1 MSLII
6 TSSRGNFKCELIRI
20 RKGDKIILAL
30 SLKARYSKDIMT
42 PNDILR
48 RIRYALNLNDPTML
62 EIFKQGGQTVELAG
76 LKNLL
81 KKEDEPGY
89 AACSDTV
96 LGAFLDGFIV
106 HKRGKKEAEPGQ
118 VRRPDQPLT
127 NNAIMRKI
135 RIALELKEED
145 MLGILKLGE
154 VEISSSELSAFFR
167 KKDHKHYKEC
177 GDQFLRSFLKGLAIR
192 YRERPPAQ

>member
-1 MSLII
+1 
-6 TSSRGNFKCELIRI
+6 
-20 RKGDKIILAL
+20 
-30 SLKARYSKDIMT
+30 MT

-48 RIRYALNLNDPTML
+48 RIRYALNLNDPAML
-62 EIFKQGGQTVELAG
+62 EIFKQGSQTVGLIG

-81 KKEDEPGY
+81 KKEEEPGY

-106 HKRGKKEAEPGQ
+106 QKRGKKEAEPGQ
-118 VRRPDQPLT
+118 VKRPELLT

-135 RIALELKEED
+135 RIALELKEKD

-154 VEISSSELSAFFR
+154 VDISSSELSAFFR
-167 KKDHKHYKEC
+167 KKDQKNYKEC

>member
-1 MSLII
+1 MS
-6 TSSRGNFKCELIRI
+6 
-20 RKGDKIILAL
+20 KIILAL
-30 SLKARYSKDIMT
+30 PLNAIYSKATMT

-62 EIFKQGGQTVELAG
+62 EIFKQGDHAVDLAG
-76 LKNLL
+76 LKDLL
-81 KKEDEPGY
+81 KKEDEAGY
-89 AACSDTV
+89 AVCSDKV

-118 VRRPDQPLT
+118 VKRPDQLLT
-127 NNAIMRKI
+127 NNAVMRKI
-135 RIALELKEED
+135 RIALELKEDD

-154 VEISSSELSAFFR
+154 AEISSSELSAFFR
-167 KKDHKHYKEC
+167 KKDHKNYKEC

-192 YRERPPAQ
+192 YRESPATR

>member
-1 MSLII
+1 
-6 TSSRGNFKCELIRI
+6 
-20 RKGDKIILAL
+20 
-30 SLKARYSKDIMT
+30 MT

-48 RIRYALNLNDPTML
+48 RIRYALNLNDPAML
-62 EIFKQGGQTVELAG
+62 EIFKQGDQIVELAG

-106 HKRGKKEAEPGQ
+106 HKRGKKEADPGQ
-118 VRRPDQPLT
+118 VKRPDQLLT